1 MISFLLPRLPELLTA
16 DFHYSRLAEN
26 GYNLNPTHANMQP
39 RVTQTLKVYQAYKQL
54 AEAASGRDVP
64 ELVEEAFTNVQA
76 KFKGGRLSISS
87 PVLIELL
94 TMDDVCGLLLATGL
108 SFAYDVAWVRVS
120 VLQSWTA

>member
-1 MISFLLPRLPELLTA
+1 
-16 DFHYSRLAEN
+16 
-26 GYNLNPTHANMQP
+26 MQP

-94 TMDDVCGLLLATGL
+94 TMDDV
-108 SFAYDVAWVRVS
+108 
-120 VLQSWTA
+120 